1 METTTQRVWDYAG
14 DNYVHRLI
22 QNEADGK
29 LVELP
34 LRTNKNNSST
44 SLSSEEHEAKVEK
57 IGFEYSK
64 MLISQLESQRE
75 FYDSR
80 YFDLVNK
87 FQIASDDVTKLE
99 KLVSTLTHKVEQLN
113 MHKHDESKV
122 KHALETSKDAENK
135 LKEEMALNQALSDKI
150 EFLTTENEKIKK
162 EKEELQEQVND
173 LMFYLESQEKFKDA
187 SDDVKEGQI
196 IMRPSH
202 ASSKKKK
209 GRRR

>member
-1 METTTQRVWDYAG
+1 
-14 DNYVHRLI
+14 
-22 QNEADGK
+22 
-29 LVELP
+29 
-34 LRTNKNNSST
+34 
-44 SLSSEEHEAKVEK
+44 
-57 IGFEYSK
+57 
-64 MLISQLESQRE
+64 
-75 FYDSR
+75 
-80 YFDLVNK
+80 
-87 FQIASDDVTKLE
+87 
-99 KLVSTLTHKVEQLN
+99 

-122 KHALETSKDAENK
+122 RQALKNSKDVENK
-135 LKEEMALNQALSDKI
+135 LKEEVVLNQALSDKI

-196 IMRPSH
+196 IMKPSH